1 MGYGKIT
8 RKQQEILDYIKEEIL
23 TKGYPPAVREI
34 CEAVQLKST
43 SSVHSHL
50 ETLEK
55 NGYIRRDPTKP
66 RAIEICDDNF
76 QMVRTEMVSLPVI
89 GRVAAGSPILAEE
102 NIESYF
108 PVPADMV
115 PAGDSFVSEVE
126 LQNPAALLHAK
137 AGSFLARKK
146 YGVTD
151 DDILNAIKYH
161 TTGRP
166 EMSKLEKILYIADY
180 IEPGR
185 KHAAN
190 LLQIRKMA
198 YQDLD
203 QTLFKILEDTLS
215 YLLTTGGEID
225 SMTQETYDY
234 YKRTRS

>member
-1 MGYGKIT
+1 MADFKKL
-8 RKQQEILDYIKEEIL
+8 RKKMEKELHAKRYEHTL
-23 TKGYPPAVREI
+23 
-34 CEAVQLKST
+34 
-43 SSVHSHL
+43 SVAYTAASLAMVHNVDTDSAMTAGLLHDCAKCL
-50 ETLEK
+50 PTDKLISLCRK
-55 NGYIRRDPTKP
+55 NDL
-66 RAIEICDDNF
+66 
-76 QMVRTEMVSLPVI
+76 S
-89 GRVAAGSPILAEE
+89 
-102 NIESYF
+102 
-108 PVPADMV
+108 
-115 PAGDSFVSEVE
+115 VSEVE

>member
-1 MGYGKIT
+1 MADFKKL
-8 RKQQEILDYIKEEIL
+8 RKKMEKELHAKRYEHTL
-23 TKGYPPAVREI
+23 
-34 CEAVQLKST
+34 
-43 SSVHSHL
+43 SVAYTAASLAMVHNVDTDSAMTAGLLHDCAKCL
-50 ETLEK
+50 PTDKLISLCRK
-55 NGYIRRDPTKP
+55 ND
-66 RAIEICDDNF
+66 
-76 QMVRTEMVSLPVI
+76 LP
-89 GRVAAGSPILAEE
+89 
-102 NIESYF
+102 
-108 PVPADMV
+108 
-115 PAGDSFVSEVE
+115 VSEVE

-215 YLLTTGGEID
+215 YLLTTGWEID

>member
-1 MGYGKIT
+1 MADFKKL
-8 RKQQEILDYIKEEIL
+8 RKKMEKELHAKRYEHTL
-23 TKGYPPAVREI
+23 
-34 CEAVQLKST
+34 
-43 SSVHSHL
+43 SVAYTAASLAMVHNVDTDSAMTAGLLHDCAKCL
-50 ETLEK
+50 PTDKLISLCRK
-55 NGYIRRDPTKP
+55 ND
-66 RAIEICDDNF
+66 
-76 QMVRTEMVSLPVI
+76 LP
-89 GRVAAGSPILAEE
+89 
-102 NIESYF
+102 
-108 PVPADMV
+108 
-115 PAGDSFVSEVE
+115 VSEVE

-198 YQDLD
+198 YQNLD

>member
-1 MGYGKIT
+1 MADFKKL
-8 RKQQEILDYIKEEIL
+8 RKKMEKELHAKRYEHTL
-23 TKGYPPAVREI
+23 
-34 CEAVQLKST
+34 
-43 SSVHSHL
+43 SVAYTAASLAMVHNVDTDSAMTAGLLHDCAKCL
-50 ETLEK
+50 PTDKLISLCRK
-55 NGYIRRDPTKP
+55 ND
-66 RAIEICDDNF
+66 
-76 QMVRTEMVSLPVI
+76 LP
-89 GRVAAGSPILAEE
+89 
-102 NIESYF
+102 
-108 PVPADMV
+108 
-115 PAGDSFVSEVE
+115 VSEVE

-198 YQDLD
+198 YKDLD

>member
-1 MGYGKIT
+1 MEKELHAKRYEHTLSVAYTAASLAMVHNVDTDSAMTAGLLHDCAKCLPTDKLISLC
-8 RKQQEILDYIKEEIL
+8 RKND
-23 TKGYPPAVREI
+23 
-34 CEAVQLKST
+34 
-43 SSVHSHL
+43 
-50 ETLEK
+50 
-55 NGYIRRDPTKP
+55 
-66 RAIEICDDNF
+66 
-76 QMVRTEMVSLPVI
+76 LP
-89 GRVAAGSPILAEE
+89 
-102 NIESYF
+102 
-108 PVPADMV
+108 
-115 PAGDSFVSEVE
+115 VSEVE